1 MTDNNPLEVEQV
13 EPLSFLLKPAIHKE
27 NQKLVEEEQLVYRA
41 LSWWERWRM
50 RRYVRQL
57 KRRLK
62 PYNGLV
68 TERDKLARECN
79 RIKETLEATSAAGE
93 SSDPVLQQ
101 TGAALA
107 KRGRDVTAQ
116 LAALADDYGRFKHYS
131 GWLEYEAGHRKE
143 LKQRAKD
150 EKAIR
155 RGMDKEAKWLRSLL
169 IDVFRKTRGCHYLE
183 TDGKGNVRAK
193 VPKFFKTQIGPDAHY
208 YWLAASKKTLTGWRW
223 LLPYGVTVGRLQ
235 EEEVLENMRSA
246 TRRDVNVQ
254 WTEQGQLIFRV
265 SRLDS
270 PDALPRLV
278 RWRDTRQFYPE
289 AQRELLPYCIG
300 VAEKRKFIWFNLA
313 SEPHVLVAGKSQSG
327 KSNLVN
333 GIIATLVQTR
343 SPDQLRIVLID
354 QKGGIEFT
362 HWSEIPHLLW
372 NVAKTVEDVKP
383 TLNRV
388 VVVMKKRMALLEKAR
403 KKDLASYNRA
413 TDDPLPRLLVV
424 IDEMNTFVGLGA
436 LTEEI
441 HNLLMLI
448 VSQGRAVGI
457 HLMTATQHPE
467 VKVIPGRIKTNMS
480 VRMSG
485 AMPSI
490 VASQI
495 VLDTADA
502 AKLPSIPGR
511 FVAVVG
517 LKTLVV
523 QVPRI
528 EDEDI
533 AHTVHK
539 AQNDYPNTSDE
550 LKELSDAPKL
560 KVWDEAA
567 VIQAALDWTQGSL
580 SGQRIHRLLGNESPG
595 ERALNTLCKRVIDNA
610 AANGG
615 YVRQN
620 GSTYTLAKST
630 SGWKLAYSGEP
641 DELDESDGGNTG
653 ADSVELAPSSATT
666 SQPLEESA
674 AD

>member
-1 MTDNNPLEVEQV
+1 MNDPLAVEQV
-13 EPLSFLLKPAIHKE
+13 EPLSFLLKPSIHRE
-27 NQKLVEEEQLVYRA
+27 NKKLLEDEAATYRS
-41 LSWWERWRM
+41 LGWWERWRLKG
-50 RRYVRQL
+50 YVRRL
-57 KRRLK
+57 RRRLK
-62 PYNGLV
+62 GYNALI
-68 TERDKLARECN
+68 TERNKLAQECI
-79 RIKETLEATSAAGE
+79 RLK
-93 SSDPVLQQ
+93 
-101 TGAALA
+101 ALIDA
-107 KRGRDVTAQ
+107 SPDDERGKLIKRGQTALLKGREVTAQ
-116 LAALADDYGRFKHYS
+116 LAALSEDHQRYQHYS
-131 GWLEYEAGHRKE
+131 GWLAYEAQYRKE

-155 RGMDKEAKWLRSLL
+155 KGMDKEAKWLSSLL
-169 IDVFRKTRGCHYLE
+169 IDVFRKTAGCHHLE
-183 TDGKGNVRAK
+183 TDGKGNERAR

-208 YWLAASKKTLTGWRW
+208 FWLAASKKTLFGWRW
-223 LLPYGVTVGRLQ
+223 LLPYRVTVGRLQ
-235 EEEVLENMRSA
+235 EEEVLENMRAA
-246 TRRDVNVQ
+246 TRRDVTVQ

-278 RWRDTRQFYPE
+278 KWRDTRQFFPDN
-289 AQRELLPYCIG
+289 QRDLLPYCIG

-333 GIIATLVQTR
+333 GIIATLVQTH
-343 SPDQLRIVLID
+343 SPDELRIVLID

-372 NVAKTVEDVKP
+372 DVAKTVEDVRP
-383 TLNRV
+383 MLNRV
-388 VVVMKKRMALLEKAR
+388 VMVMKKRMAILEKSK
-403 KKDLASYNRA
+403 KKDIASYNRS
-413 TDDPLPRLLVV
+413 TDDRLPRILVV

-441 HNLLMLI
+441 HNLLMLV

-517 LKTLVV
+517 LRTLVI

-528 EDEDI
+528 EDSDI
-533 AHTVHK
+533 AHVVSK
-539 AQNDYPNTSDE
+539 AQNDYSETSDE

-567 VIQAALDWTQGSL
+567 VIQAALDWTQGVL
-580 SGQRIHRLLGNESPG
+580 SGTNIHKLLGNESPG
-595 ERALNTLCKRVIDNA
+595 KRYLMTLCARVIERTADT
-610 AANGG
+610 GG
-615 YVRQN
+615 YVRHN
-620 GSTYTLAKST
+620 GSTYTLKKINGGGSQ
-630 SGWKLAYSGEP
+630 LIYSGDV
-641 DELDESDGGNTG
+641 DEATEVPEVSVEIMG
-653 ADSVELAPSSATT
+653 ADSENLPER
-666 SQPLEESA
+666 SQPLTESA

>member
-1 MTDNNPLEVEQV
+1 MSSNPLEVEQV
-13 EPLSFLLKPAIHKE
+13 EPLSFLLKPAIHRE
-27 NQKLVEEEQLVYRA
+27 NKKLIEDEQLVYRA
-41 LSWWERWRM
+41 LGHWERWRM

-57 KRRLK
+57 ARRLK
-62 PYNGLV
+62 PYNALII
-68 TERDKLARECN
+68 ERDKLAQECI
-79 RIKETLEATSAAGE
+79 RTKATLEADPNGEAAAA
-93 SSDPVLQQ
+93 LRQR
-101 TGAALA
+101 GAAALM
-107 KRGRDVTAQ
+107 RGREVTAQ
-116 LAALADDYGRFKHYS
+116 LAAFSEDHGRYTHYR
-131 GWLEYEAGHRKE
+131 GWLAYEAEHRTE
-143 LKQRAKD
+143 LRQRAQD

-169 IDVFRKTRGCHYLE
+169 IDVFRKTKGCHYLE

-193 VPKFFKTQIGPDAHY
+193 TPKFFKTQIGPDAHY
-208 YWLAASKKTLTGWRW
+208 FWLAASKKTLFGWRW

-278 RWRDTRQFYPE
+278 NWRDTRQFFPE
-289 AQRELLPYCIG
+289 QDRDKLPYCIG
-300 VAEKRKFIWFNLA
+300 VAEKRRFQWFNLA

-333 GIIATLVQTR
+333 GIIATFT
-343 SPDQLRIVLID
+343 STHTPDELRIVLVD

-383 TLNRV
+383 MLNRV
-388 VVVMKKRMALLEKAR
+388 VEVMRRRMELLEKSK
-403 KKDLASYNRA
+403 KKDIAAYNRSS
-413 TDDPLPRLLVV
+413 DDRLPRILVV

-441 HNLLMLI
+441 HNLIMLI

-457 HLMTATQHPE
+457 HFMAATQHPE

-523 QVPRI
+523 QVPRC
-528 EDEDI
+528 EDSDI
-533 AHTVHK
+533 AHVVRK
-539 AQNDYPNTSDE
+539 AQNDYPETSDE

-560 KVWDEAA
+560 KVWDETA

-580 SGQRIHRLLGNESPG
+580 SGSSIHRLLGNESPG
-595 ERALNTLCKRVIDNA
+595 ERNLRTLCKRVIDNA
-610 AANGG
+610 IACGG
-615 YVRQN
+615 YVRHN
-620 GSTYTLAKST
+620 GSTYVLLTNKGGGRRLV
-630 SGWKLAYSGEP
+630 YSG
-641 DELDESDGGNTG
+641 DTDVSDISDVLDTG
-653 ADSVELAPSSATT
+653 DIARDSVQNT
-666 SQPLEESA
+666 SEIG
-674 AD
+674 

>member
-1 MTDNNPLEVEQV
+1 MSANPLEVEQV
-13 EPLSFLLKPAIHKE
+13 EPLSFLLKKSIHRE
-27 NQKLVEEEQLVYRA
+27 NVKLLEDEQLVYRS
-41 LSWWERWRM
+41 LGWWERWRM
-50 RRYVRQL
+50 KRYVRQL
-57 KRRLK
+57 KRRLR
-62 PYNGLV
+62 PYNALIA
-68 TERDKLARECN
+68 ERDALTREC
-79 RIKETLEATSAAGE
+79 ILLKAELDAKTAAGE
-93 SSDPVLQQ
+93 SADDVRKRGS
-101 TGAALA
+101 AALE
-107 KRGRDVTAQ
+107 RGRAVTAR
-116 LAALADDYGRFKHYS
+116 LAVLHEDHGRYSHYR
-131 GWLEYEAGHRKE
+131 GWLAYEAEHRKE
-143 LKQRAKD
+143 LIQRSRD

-155 RGMDKEAKWLRSLL
+155 KGMDKEAKWLRSLL
-169 IDVFRKTRGCHYLE
+169 IDVFRKTKGCHYLE
-183 TDGKGNVRAK
+183 TDGKGNIRART
-193 VPKFFKTQIGPDAHY
+193 PKIFKTQIGPDAHY
-208 YWLAASKKTLTGWRW
+208 FWLAASKKTLFGWKW

-235 EEEVLENMRSA
+235 EEEVLENLRSA
-246 TRRDVNVQ
+246 TRRDVTVQ

-278 RWRDTRQFYPE
+278 RWRDTRPFFPE
-289 AQRELLPYCIG
+289 NERDKLPYCIG
-300 VAEKRKFIWFNLA
+300 VAEKRRFMWFNLA

-333 GIIATLVQTR
+333 GIIATLTQTH
-343 SPDQLRIVLID
+343 SPDELRIVLVD

-362 HWSEIPHLLW
+362 HWNEVPHLLW

-383 TLNRV
+383 MLNRV
-388 VVVMKKRMALLEKAR
+388 VEVMRRRMELLEKAK
-403 KKDLASYNRA
+403 KKDIAAYNRA
-413 TDDPLPRLLVV
+413 TDDRLPRILVV

-441 HNLLMLI
+441 HNLIMLI

-457 HLMTATQHPE
+457 HFMAATQHPE

-517 LKTLVV
+517 LRTLII

-528 EDEDI
+528 EDDDI
-533 AHTVHK
+533 AHVVSK
-539 AQNDYPNTSDE
+539 AQNDYPETSDE

-560 KVWDEAA
+560 KVWDETA
-567 VIQAALDWTQGSL
+567 VIQAALDWKQGVL
-580 SGQRIHRLLGNESPG
+580 SGTKIHELLGNESPG
-595 ERALNTLCKRVIDNA
+595 KRALMTLCTRVVERA

-615 YVRQN
+615 YVRHN
-620 GSTYTLAKST
+620 GSTYTLKKINGGGSQ
-630 SGWKLAYSGEP
+630 LVYSGDV
-641 DELDESDGGNTG
+641 DEVDGVPEVNTG
-653 ADSVELAPSSATT
+653 EMHAEAENLPER
-666 SQPLEESA
+666 SQPFLDSA

>member
-1 MTDNNPLEVEQV
+1 MSSNPLEIEQV
-13 EPLSFLLKPAIHKE
+13 EPLSFLLKPAIHRE
-27 NQKLVEEEQLVYRA
+27 NVKLMEEEKLVYRS
-41 LSWWERWRM
+41 LGWWERFRL

-57 KRRLK
+57 SKRLNG
-62 PYNGLV
+62 YNALI
-68 TERDKLARECN
+68 TERDKLAQICIRLKELVDASPDDA
-79 RIKETLEATSAAGE
+79 RGPLMKRGQAAMFRGRAVTARLETLSE
-93 SSDPVLQQ
+93 DH
-101 TGAALA
+101 
-107 KRGRDVTAQ
+107 KRYQ
-116 LAALADDYGRFKHYS
+116 HYR
-131 GWLEYEAGHRKE
+131 GWLEYERQHRKE

-150 EKAIR
+150 DKAIAK
-155 RGMDKEAKWLRSLL
+155 GMDKEAKWLATLML
-169 IDVFRKTRGCHYLE
+169 DVFKKTRGCHFLE
-183 TDGKGNVRAK
+183 SDGKGKVRARA
-193 VPKFFKTQIGPDAHY
+193 PKFFRIQTGPDAHY
-208 YWLAASKKTLTGWRW
+208 FWLAASKKTLFGWRW
-223 LLPYGVTVGRLQ
+223 VLPYDVTIGRLQ
-235 EEEVLENMRSA
+235 EEEVLENLRAA
-246 TRRDVNVQ
+246 TRRDVAAV
-254 WTEQGQLIFRV
+254 WTEQGQLMFRV

-278 RWRDTRQFYPE
+278 HWRDTRQFFPE
-289 AQRELLPYCIG
+289 AQRPMLPYCIG
-300 VAEKRKFIWFNLA
+300 VAEKRKFMWFNFA
-313 SEPHVLVAGKSQSG
+313 SEPHVLIAGKSQSG

-333 GIIATLVQTR
+333 GIIATLLQTH
-343 SPDQLRIVLID
+343 SPDELRIVLVD

-383 TLNRV
+383 MLDRV
-388 VVVMKKRMALLEKAR
+388 VTVMKKRMELLEKAK
-403 KKDLASYNRA
+403 KKDIAAYNRS

-441 HNLLMLI
+441 HNLIMLI

-457 HLMTATQHPE
+457 HMIAATQHPE

-495 VLDTADA
+495 VLDSADA

-517 LKTLVV
+517 LRTLII

-528 EDEDI
+528 EDGDI
-533 AHTVHK
+533 AHVVSK
-539 AQNDYPNTSDE
+539 AQNDYPETSDE
-550 LKELSDAPKL
+550 LKELSNAPKL
-560 KVWDEAA
+560 KVWDESA

-580 SGQRIHRLLGNESPG
+580 SGQKIHRLLGSESPG
-595 ERALNTLCKRVIDNA
+595 ERALNTRCKAIIDRA

-615 YVRQN
+615 
-620 GSTYTLAKST
+620 TLEHNEAVYAVVPNTRGK
-630 SGWKLAYSGEP
+630 GWIIRRYDS
-641 DELDESDGGNTG
+641 SDGSEVKALPSAVVGT
-653 ADSVELAPSSATT
+653 APEP
-666 SQPLEESA
+666 SQPLESA